1 MVTERLK
8 GCNNAPAGRFP
19 NLGRICVN
27 YNLRKASRA
36 VNQVFDAMLR
46 PTKLRASQFAV
57 LVALAQTDTVTI
69 TRLAR
74 WLVMDRTTLSRNLRP
89 LAARGY
95 LTIAPGADRREQEIR
110 ITPPGEEAL
119 QNAYPYWEK
128 AQANISNGL
137 GPKRWKQLLETLAAT
152 VSLAK
157 GSD

>member
-1 MVTERLK
+1 MDTSRL
-8 GCNNAPAGRFP
+8 GGRQGAPSGRFP
-19 NLGRICVN
+19 NLGRVCVN

-46 PTKLRASQFAV
+46 PTGLRASQFAV

-95 LTIAPGADRREQEIR
+95 LAIAPGADRRNQEIR
-110 ITPPGEEAL
+110 VTPLGEKAL
-119 QNAYPYWEK
+119 VNAYPYWEK

-137 GPKRWKQLLETLAAT
+137 GPDRWKQLLEALAAT
-152 VSLAK
+152 VSIAR
-157 GSD
+157 GTD